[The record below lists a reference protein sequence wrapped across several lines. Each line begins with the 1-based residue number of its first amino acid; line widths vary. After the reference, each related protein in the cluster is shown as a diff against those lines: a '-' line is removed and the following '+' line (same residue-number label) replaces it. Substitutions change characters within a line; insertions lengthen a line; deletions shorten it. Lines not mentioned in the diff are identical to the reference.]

1 MRPRT
6 QKQPQVKKELCRAL
20 DDVDVDVDVHTYINL
35 FACFY
40 HPFSGTFWNDKQGA
54 CFCFEELSFVRVK
67 ACSSLWPLLAT
78 ICFFCFFFFVLL
90 YLQALLSS
98 GAVKISAYVT
108 HAVFPRESWKGFT
121 DCEVKFEKFYITDSL
136 PHASHIAEHSP
147 FKLLSLC
154 DSISEALLGFD
165 LLQSWTR
172 SSVLSQRK

>member
-1 MRPRT
+1 MSLS
-6 QKQPQVKKELCRAL
+6 EIARA
-20 DDVDVDVDVHTYINL
+20 TYILVNL

-40 HPFSGTFWNDKQGA
+40 HPFSGTFLNDKQGA

-67 ACSSLWPLLAT
+67 ACSSLWPLHS
-78 ICFFCFFFFVLL
+78 ICSFCFFFVLL

-108 HAVFPRESWKGFT
+108 HAVFPSESWKGFM

-165 LLQSWTR
+165 LLQS
-172 SSVLSQRK
+172 